1 MNYRHI
7 YHAGNFAD
15 VLKHSIL
22 TRIILYLQ
30 RKDRGFRVI
39 DTHAGP
45 GLYDLGSDQAG
56 KTGEWRSGIGRILDF
71 GFDEPTMG
79 LLSPYLSAIRE
90 CNPDGELKL
99 YPGSPKLARLLL
111 RRQDRLSAVELHPH
125 DAKELTRL
133 FDGDFQVRVTQLDG
147 WLALGSHVPPKEKR
161 GLVLVDP
168 PFEQPGEFDRMV
180 DGLARAHRRWP
191 SGIYC
196 LWYPIKQNAEIDVF
210 HKMLKTLDIPKILC
224 ANIRVCDPKDR
235 AGLAGSGLVVVN
247 PPYVLEEELEIML
260 PALTQRLAQS
270 DTASHEL
277 FWIASEAAMEF

>member
-15 VLKHSIL
+15 VLKHSVL

-30 RKDRGFRVI
+30 RKDRAFRMI

-45 GLYDLGSDQAG
+45 GLYDLGSEQAG
-56 KTGEWRSGIGRILDF
+56 KTDEWRSGIGRLLNF
-71 GFDEPTMG
+71 AFDERTAD
-79 LLSPYLSAIRE
+79 LLSPYLSVFRE
-90 CNPDGELKL
+90 CNPDGEMKW

-111 RRQDRLSAVELHPH
+111 RQQDRLSAVELHPQ
-125 DAKELTRL
+125 DAKQLTRL

-168 PFEQPGEFDRMV
+168 PFEIPGEFDRMA

-191 SGIYC
+191 GGVYC
-196 LWYPIKQNAEIDVF
+196 LWYPVKQTAEINAF
-210 HKMLKTLDIPKILC
+210 HKKLKSLDIPKMLC
-224 ANIRVCDPKDR
+224 ASMQVGNPKDHT
-235 AGLAGSGLVVVN
+235 GLAGSGLIVVN
-247 PPYVLEEELEIML
+247 PPYVLEEELAVML
-260 PALTQRLAQS
+260 PALTRCLAQS
-270 DTASHEL
+270 DAASHEL